1 METKGK
7 ITKKYESG
15 KAVKIGNDI
24 YSFDVS
30 TNVKDEIKG
39 YNEGDEVSVEYSKKG
54 TMKLISKISRI
65 GSPSTQKSATSTP
78 KQTTPEPGKPEPV
91 KPESTKPPYD
101 PKDRSFY
108 GSPEDIKGKEI
119 GCCLA
124 AASAAAGRGFIDDK
138 GNEDPIMAAEWIKI
152 VAGELLKWLKE

>member
-65 GSPSTQKSATSTP
+65 GSPAPQKS
-78 KQTTPEPGKPEPV
+78 EPV
-91 KPESTKPPYD
+91 KPTQQPPQTPIPESKKNDLPKSNYYD
-101 PKDRSFY
+101 N
-108 GSPEDIKGKEI
+108 PEKTAQIQKGNA
-119 GCCLA
+119 LNA